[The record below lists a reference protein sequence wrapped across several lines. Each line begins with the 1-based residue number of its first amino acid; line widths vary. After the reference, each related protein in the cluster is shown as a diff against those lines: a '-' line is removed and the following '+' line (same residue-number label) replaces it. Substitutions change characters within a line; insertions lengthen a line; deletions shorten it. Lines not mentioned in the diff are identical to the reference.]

1 MRLVIDMGLKN
12 ADEREDLAELR
23 DPKVRAAIAA
33 SNADFATGRV
43 RPVGYLLAELKSSAA
58 RTDI

>member
-1 MRLVIDMGLKN
+1 MGLKN

-33 SNADFATGRV
+33 SNADFAAGKV
-43 RPVGYLLAELKSSAA
+43 RPVEYLLAELKQSAVI
-58 RTDI
+58 TDI